1 MNYTFNKKEQFYD
14 YFPHLPVRMMK
25 LDFGMDYFEQLLFK
39 QHLQRVIVQV
49 YKRLIDV
56 HDLKHVNVY
65 PKIGDEFDRNF
76 YNELKQNVQLQLRN
90 TNFWDILDEL
100 IKKKDFESEQE
111 MRNFL
116 TRVLAMIGVGI
127 SKNTHGSIKKTAFI
141 ALFNHDFDK
150 LSGQEILYLSE
161 IQ

>member
-1 MNYTFNKKEQFYD
+1 MNYIFNKKDRFYD
-14 YFPHLPVRMMK
+14 YFPHIPPMMLK
-25 LDFGMDYFEQLLFK
+25 REFGMDFFEQTLFK
-39 QHLQRVIVQV
+39 QQLQRVIVQV

-90 TNFWDILDEL
+90 TNFWDILDDI
-100 IKKKDFESEQE
+100 IKKKDFESEQD
-111 MRNFL
+111 MQSFL
-116 TRVLAMIGVGI
+116 TRVLAMIGIGI
-127 SKNTHGSIKKTAFI
+127 SRYTHGSIKRIAFI

-161 IQ
+161 IN